1 MFEVTEKYLQGMM
14 REKKYRQE
22 KKTSDSHL
30 HGVFDPVTFYS
41 LTKKCELFKNTFF
54 SQRTDCTLRN
64 RDSTVPGSL
73 KDWSPSV
80 SQCVAYLV

>member
-30 HGVFDPVTFYS
+30 HDVFDPVTFYS

-73 KDWSPSV
+73 MI
-80 SQCVAYLV
+80 

>member
-30 HGVFDPVTFYS
+30 HDVFDPVTFYS
-41 LTKKCELFKNTFF
+41 LTKKCELFKNTLF
-54 SQRTDCTLRN
+54 C
-64 RDSTVPGSL
+64 
-73 KDWSPSV
+73 
-80 SQCVAYLV
+80 